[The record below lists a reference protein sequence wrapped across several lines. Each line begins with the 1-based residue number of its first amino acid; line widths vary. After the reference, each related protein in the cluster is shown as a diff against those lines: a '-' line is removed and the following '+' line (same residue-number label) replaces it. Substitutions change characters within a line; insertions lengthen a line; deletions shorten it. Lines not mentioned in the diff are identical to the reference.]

1 MMEAILRG
9 WENFIARSSEPL
21 NFRFIIQPTVAIIIA
36 FIAGLKDAKKGNP
49 PYLWATFTNPSYRRA
64 LLHEGWKDMRT
75 PFIISLI
82 LDSIYQLITHQ
93 SIYLFE
99 LLFTAFFLALMP
111 YLLFRGL
118 FNRVARLLI
127 RNKRVSKKIADD
139 AEKPPKISP
148 KTSAKLNI
156 NTSKKKR

>member
-1 MMEAILRG
+1 M
-9 WENFIARSSEPL
+9 
-21 NFRFIIQPTVAIIIA
+21 
-36 FIAGLKDAKKGNP
+36 
-49 PYLWATFTNPSYRRA
+49 RA
-64 LLHEGWKDMRT
+64 

-111 YLLFRGL
+111 YLVFRGL
-118 FNRVARLLI
+118 FNRVAQLLI
-127 RNKRVSKKIADD
+127 RNKRVSKKFTNNA
-139 AEKPPKISP
+139 AKLPKMSP